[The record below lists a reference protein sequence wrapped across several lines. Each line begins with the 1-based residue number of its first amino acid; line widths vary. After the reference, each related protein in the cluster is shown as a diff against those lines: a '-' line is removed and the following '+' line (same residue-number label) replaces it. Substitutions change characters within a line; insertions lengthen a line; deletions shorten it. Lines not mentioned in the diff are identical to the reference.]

1 MEEVLQAVSAVVLGG
16 AMIQAAALLFR
27 VARQS
32 AQVRRR
38 EALALEGFVHRARR
52 AVGRAGPK
60 PAKRIENWTGVRKFS
75 IERKVR
81 EAAGVYSFYLKPHDG
96 KPLPPF
102 VPGQYL
108 TVEVAMP
115 GKAQPQV
122 RCYSLSDAPGSRDFY
137 RITVKRIGEG
147 VKGPGSPAGVVST
160 RLHELPEGATIN
172 VRAPSGQ
179 FFLDVRRA
187 RPVVLIAGGIGITPL
202 LSMLNTICNYG
213 LKREVY
219 LFYGVRDRNHHAL
232 YDHLQELRR
241 KHKNFH
247 LVVCYSRPTPTCKKG
262 RDYDHKGH
270 VTVPLMR
277 FLLPFKGCEF
287 YLCGPGAMIRS
298 ITEGLKDS
306 GVPEVDIKMEAF
318 GPASLEPA
326 APPLQ
331 ARGRQGGRQDSVK
344 ISFQKSGKTLDWSP
358 AARSLLD
365 LAETN
370 GVSLNSGCRAGQCG
384 SCMVGIKEGRVRYVA
399 KPGQT
404 PPRGQCLAC
413 IAVPESDL
421 VLDA

>member
-1 MEEVLQAVSAVVLGG
+1 MEEILQVVSAVVLSG
-16 AMIQAAALLFR
+16 AMIQAAALVFR
-27 VARQS
+27 AARQN
-32 AQVRRR
+32 ARVRQR

-52 AVGRAGPK
+52 AVGRARPK
-60 PAKRIENWTGVRKFS
+60 PAKRVENWTGVRKFS

-81 EAAGVYSFYLKPHDG
+81 EAAGTYSFHLKPHDG

-102 VPGQYL
+102 VPGQHL
-108 TVEVAMP
+108 TVEVAVP
-115 GKAQPQV
+115 GQSQPQV

-147 VKGPGSPAGVVST
+147 EKGPGSPEGVVSS

-172 VRAPSGQ
+172 VRAPGGQ
-179 FFLDVRRA
+179 FFLDVRQT
-187 RPVVLIAGGIGITPL
+187 RPIVLIAGGIGITPL

-219 LFYGVRDRNHHAL
+219 LFYGVRDRSHHAM
-232 YDHLQELRR
+232 YDHLKALQRR
-241 KHKNFH
+241 YKNFH
-247 LVVCYSRPTPTCKKG
+247 LVVCYSRPTPTCKKD

-287 YLCGPGAMIRS
+287 YLCGPGGMIRS
-298 ITEGLKDS
+298 ITEGLRDS
-306 GVPEVDIKMEAF
+306 GVPEADIKMEAF

-326 APPLQ
+326 APPPAQ
-331 ARGRQGGRQDSVK
+331 ARSKQDSVK

-365 LAETN
+365 LAESN

-384 SCMVGIKEGRVRYVA
+384 SCAVGIKDGRVRYLA
-399 KPGQT
+399 KPGLT
-404 PPRGQCLAC
+404 PPKGQCLAC
-413 IAVPESDL
+413 ITVPESDL